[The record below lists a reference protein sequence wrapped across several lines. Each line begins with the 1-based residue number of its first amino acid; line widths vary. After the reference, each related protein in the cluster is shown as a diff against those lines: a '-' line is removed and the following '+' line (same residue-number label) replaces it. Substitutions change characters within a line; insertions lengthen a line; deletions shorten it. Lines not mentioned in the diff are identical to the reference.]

1 MNDDNELTPATESTD
16 APQFRAVLV
25 SKKAVPDHSGQ
36 YEVTPPAVIGR
47 FDPTVGPI
55 AVDLG
60 DHPDGKHVS
69 RNHAKITLED
79 DAYFLHDLD
88 SSNGTWVVIEGEF
101 VKVESTPLKD
111 GDTIAF
117 GNAQFTFEIHAA
129 SAPEPEVDVTPNEP
143 DEPAEDPN

>member
-25 SKKAVPDHSGQ
+25 SKKALPDHSGQ

-69 RNHAKITLED
+69 RKHAKITLED
-79 DAYFLHDLD
+79 DVYFLHDLD

-111 GDTIAF
+111 GDTVAF
-117 GNAQFTFEIHAA
+117 GNAQFTFEIYAA
-129 SAPEPEVDVTPNEP
+129 SAPEPEADANP
-143 DEPAEDPN
+143 DQPEVPAEDPN